1 MIFFYRLL
9 LYGDIN
15 QGIIPKESSPRSL
28 YKQIICILFVLFFNT
43 NAYEKDLSIIFIY
56 GYYFHYSMEL

>member
-15 QGIIPKESSPRSL
+15 QGIIPKESLQTNYMYS
-28 YKQIICILFVLFFNT
+28 IILFVLFFNT

>member
-1 MIFFYRLL
+1 M
-9 LYGDIN
+9 
-15 QGIIPKESSPRSL
+15 GILIKELSPRSL

-56 GYYFHYSMEL
+56 GYYFHYSIEL

>member
-1 MIFFYRLL
+1 MINFYRLL

-15 QGIIPKESSPRSL
+15 QGIIPKESL
-28 YKQIICILFVLFFNT
+28 QTNYTVYICFIFFLINT
-43 NAYEKDLSIIFIY
+43 NAYEKYLSIIFIY

>member
-15 QGIIPKESSPRSL
+15 QGIIPKESLQTNYMYSICF
-28 YKQIICILFVLFFNT
+28 IIQTLMKKIYPSFLFMVII
-43 NAYEKDLSIIFIY
+43 SIT
-56 GYYFHYSMEL
+56 L